1 MSNYKSFALA
11 GANGHIGKHILKAF
25 LSVGINPL
33 ILTRKTSNTDT
44 ALPSS
49 LTVAKVDIDNVEEIA
64 EVLKKHGIEV
74 VVSAIAGSAFDAQQK
89 ALADA
94 AKEAGVKLFA
104 PSEFGGVT
112 EGANRAPNAHPT
124 SPLVQKDRFA
134 EYLKSKGLPWTRFF
148 TGAFH
153 GFVPWFGAVEE
164 NGKFNI
170 AKGTNDV
177 VFSATDEDDIGGF
190 VAYVLTTLAPKD
202 LEYRSF
208 RISGEE
214 ITFETAGK
222 RLGKEIEYV
231 DKVPGSGPVAEV
243 RNLLLG
249 VVYSGQGTTRWDHEI
264 NGVREN
270 ANDNHV
276 WAGHEWKKL

>member
-1 MSNYKSFALA
+1 MSNYKSFALV

-25 LSVGINPL
+25 LSVGVNPL

-74 VVSAIAGSAFDAQQK
+74 VVSAISGSAFDAQQK

-170 AKGTNDV
+170 AKGTSDV

-190 VAYVLTTLAPKD
+190 VA
-202 LEYRSF
+202 
-208 RISGEE
+208 
-214 ITFETAGK
+214 
-222 RLGKEIEYV
+222 
-231 DKVPGSGPVAEV
+231 
-243 RNLLLG
+243 
-249 VVYSGQGTTRWDHEI
+249 DHI
-264 NGVREN
+264 
-270 ANDNHV
+270 
-276 WAGHEWKKL
+276 

>member
-1 MSNYKSFALA
+1 MSNYKSFALV

-25 LSVGINPL
+25 LSVGVNPL

-74 VVSAIAGSAFDAQQK
+74 VVSAIAGSALDAQQK

-104 PSEFGGVT
+104 PSEYGVAT
-112 EGANRAPNAHPT
+112 EGVSHSPNAHSA
-124 SPLVQKDRFA
+124 SPLVQKDQFA

-148 TGAFH
+148 TGAFN
-153 GFVPWFGAVEE
+153 GFVQWFGAVEE

-170 AKGTNDV
+170 AKGKGDV
-177 VFSATDEDDIGGF
+177 VFSATNEDDIGGKGSMS
-190 VAYVLTTLAPKD
+190 AMETRRLMRCP
-202 LEYRSF
+202 
-208 RISGEE
+208 IS
-214 ITFETAGK
+214 
-222 RLGKEIEYV
+222 RLCCSRLDDTCTQG
-231 DKVPGSGPVAEV
+231 
-243 RNLLLG
+243 LG
-249 VVYSGQGTTRWDHEI
+249 VSVFPHFWRRDHI
-264 NGVREN
+264 
-270 ANDNHV
+270 
-276 WAGHEWKKL
+276 